1 VSPNLNNPVG
11 ERCRQGVG
19 DRVRY
24 LPKRTTMTTCP
35 NCNAS
40 VADDLAWCN
49 QCYAALARPA
59 EASPAPAEDERPLWV
74 RTGIATSRLETH
86 TEFSRWRGGATSFG
100 PIGRILLTIGVLLLL
115 AIGYPILR
123 GLIFS
128 FGGMDVPG
136 VGFMIMYAVVAVPSG
151 LYLLSRV
158 WKRERVA

>member
-1 VSPNLNNPVG
+1 M
-11 ERCRQGVG
+11 Q
-19 DRVRY
+19 
-24 LPKRTTMTTCP
+24 TCP
-35 NCNAS
+35 NCCAS

-49 QCYAALARPA
+49 QCYASLTRPVEPAR
-59 EASPAPAEDERPLWV
+59 APADDEKPLWV
-74 RTGIATSRLETH
+74 RTGAPGPRLETH

-100 PIGRILLTIGVLLLL
+100 PVGRTLLTIGVLLLL

-128 FGGMDVPG
+128 LGGMDVPG
-136 VGFMIMYAVVAVPSG
+136 LGFLLMYAVVAIPCG